1 MKKKNVENKTKGSGN
16 LNKDTLHFFDKIT
29 PDDLNELELI
39 ELNDGY
45 SPYGLNTIS
54 PDIDLENSKWK

>member
-1 MKKKNVENKTKGSGN
+1 MKKKNNANNTNGSGN
-16 LNKDTLHFFDKIT
+16 LNNDTLHFFDRIK
-29 PDDLNELELI
+29 PEDLNELEFI

-54 PDIDLENSKWK
+54 PDADLEQSN